1 MSSSFSINTWKKWF
15 KIELSQHKE
24 EEKEKVEQIPL
35 KCMNTNDLQH
45 SFQP

>member
-1 MSSSFSINTWKKWF
+1 MNSSFSIKTWKKWF

-24 EEKEKVEQIPL
+24 EKKEKVEQIPL
-35 KCMNTNDLQH
+35 KCVNTNDLQH